1 MNKIITLRDSQSLE
15 SIINDVSKFPLLTV
29 EQEVQLANRIK
40 NGDEGAVQELY
51 NCNLRFVVSVAK
63 QYLNKGLSLEEL
75 IKAGNKGLG
84 MAARKFD
91 PTRGFKFIAYAV
103 WFIRQ
108 CIIAEIERTTGVK
121 PNTREHYKKEVEKG
135 IYSLSL
141 READILRKSY
151 GMGVTQQTLDEI
163 GEEMNLTSERVRQ
176 IRERAIRK
184 LRNNK

>member
-1 MNKIITLRDSQSLE
+1 MNKNITLRDSQSLE

-40 NGDEGAVQELY
+40 NGDAGDVMGLY
-51 NCNLRFVVSVAK
+51 WVKWLFVVSVAK

-75 IKAGNKGLG
+75 IKAGNKGLE

-108 CIIAEIERTTGVK
+108 CIIAEIERTTGVN
-121 PNTREHYKKEVEKG
+121 PNTREPYKKEVEKG

>member
-1 MNKIITLRDSQSLE
+1 MSKNITPRDSQSLE
-15 SIINDVSKFPLLTV
+15 SILNDVTKLPLLTL
-29 EQEVQLANRIK
+29 EQELLLANRIK
-40 NGDEGAVQELY
+40 QGDEEAVQELY

-75 IKAGNKGLG
+75 IKAGNTGLE

-91 PTRGFKFIAYAV
+91 PTRGFKFAAYAV

-108 CIIAEIERTTGVK
+108 CITAEIERTTGVK
-121 PNTREHYKKEVEKG
+121 PNTREPYKKEIEKG

-151 GMGVTQQTLDEI
+151 GLGVTQQTLDEI